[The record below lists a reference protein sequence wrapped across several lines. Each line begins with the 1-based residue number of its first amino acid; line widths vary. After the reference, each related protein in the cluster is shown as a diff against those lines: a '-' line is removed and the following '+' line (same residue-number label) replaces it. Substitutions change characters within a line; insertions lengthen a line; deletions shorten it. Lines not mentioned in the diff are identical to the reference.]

1 MSGIVSLCSA
11 DMHLPCSRACC
22 RFWPSSIDVLPL
34 DLMVIGGGR
43 GGFERTLRHKN
54 HAMRLIAHRLPSQF
68 FFIALSPLFIKLD
81 FYRGK
86 NSSCNLFVIARTMD
100 RSSQLL
106 STAFMAALSLAYY
119 NAKQDCHQL
128 PIVKDQMQLVAAGN
142 NYIKSFLSCK
152 LYSLLRSKKL
162 PLC

>member
-106 STAFMAALSLAYY
+106 SAALWLLLVLPTTMLSKTAI
-119 NAKQDCHQL
+119 NCQL
-128 PIVKDQMQLVAAGN
+128 SK
-142 NYIKSFLSCK
+142 IKC
-152 LYSLLRSKKL
+152 SLLLLATIISSL
-162 PLC
+162 FFLVNSTVF